1 MTEKIANDSNIQKLA
16 KYLIEGNKKDA
27 LSLIRS
33 KLSEESDDAPQQLV
47 WKGWE
52 RALNR
57 QENNSLIYQLL
68 NGMPLKEAKKAHSD
82 IKRKKTEILVRDY
95 TQTDL
100 SSNYLSL
107 WASLLEIYCNIHK
120 DNQ

>member
-1 MTEKIANDSNIQKLA
+1 MTDNNDIQTLA
-16 KYLIEGNKKDA
+16 KYLAEGNKKDA

-33 KLSEESDDAPQQLV
+33 KLASESDDTPQLLV

-57 QENNSLIYQLL
+57 QEINSLIYQLL
-68 NGMPLKEAKKAHSD
+68 IGMPLKEAKKAHSD
-82 IKRKKTEILVRDY
+82 LKRKKTEILTRDY

-100 SSNYLSL
+100 STNYLPL
-107 WASLLEIYCNIHK
+107 WVSLLEIYCNVHK